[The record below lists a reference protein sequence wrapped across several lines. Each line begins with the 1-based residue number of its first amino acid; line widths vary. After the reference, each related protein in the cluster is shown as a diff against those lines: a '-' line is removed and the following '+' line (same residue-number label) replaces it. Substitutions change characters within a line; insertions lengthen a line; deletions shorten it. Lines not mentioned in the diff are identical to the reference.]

1 MVHIVSGIDY
11 IIVGLGNPGR
21 EYENTRHNS
30 GFRAV
35 DFIADKLGVSV
46 SQKKFKAFVCTVGIE
61 GKNVMLLKP
70 QTYMNLSGQAVVE
83 AMRFYKVVPQNTLL
97 IFDDIS
103 LPVGKMR
110 IRKEGSHGG
119 QNGVKNIIGLS
130 ETNQFPRIRIGVG
143 EKPSPAW
150 DLSDWVLS
158 KFSKDESLSIDEVL
172 CDVYSAT
179 KMIISGDIEGAMN
192 KFN

>member
-1 MVHIVSGIDY
+1 MGGIDY
-11 IIVGLGNPGR
+11 IIVGLGNPGK

-35 DFIADKLGVSV
+35 DFIADKLGTDI
-46 SQKKFKAFVCTVGIE
+46 SQNKFKSLTCTVKID

-70 QTYMNLSGQAVVE
+70 QTYMNLSGEAVVE
-83 AMRFYKVVPQNTLL
+83 AMRFYKVAPENTLL

-110 IRKEGSHGG
+110 IRKDGSHGG
-119 QNGVKNIIGLS
+119 QNGVKNIIALS
-130 ETNQFPRIRIGVG
+130 GTNRFPRIRIGVG
-143 EKPSPAW
+143 EKPSPVW
-150 DLSDWVLS
+150 DLADWVLS
-158 KFSKDESLSIDEVL
+158 KFSKDENTLIDEVL
-172 CDVYSAT
+172 CDVYGAV
-179 KMIISGDIEGAMN
+179 KMIIADDIVGAMN